1 MEFNAIATIDGEKQ
15 LIYIKDK
22 DKLLTELAEQTAK
35 YNALVVT
42 EDGIKAAKQDRA
54 KLNKLKTLIGE
65 RRKEIKKECLKPYE
79 DFEAEVKEV
88 LELLDKPISNIDKQ
102 VAAFDEKEKT
112 EKKAELERFFR
123 NNAGGLLDIVAFDRI
138 FNPKWLNKTVT
149 LLAATQEIVAK
160 IEEIRN
166 GLTAISQLN
175 SKFELQVKAKF
186 LETLNLATALSENS
200 RLEETEKTLAKT
212 DFSVKQAPQAQTP
225 TQTAPATPTSGDTD
239 EKLKTIKVVFH
250 DTTAAFRA
258 DMKAL
263 VEKHNIKYGGIK

>member
-1 MEFNAIATIDGEKQ
+1 MEFNAITTTDGEKQ

-54 KLNKLKTLIGE
+54 KLNKLKTLIDE

-88 LELLDKPISNIDKQ
+88 LELLDKPIENIDKQ
-102 VAAFDEKEKT
+102 VAAFDEREKT

-123 NNAGGLLDIVAFDRI
+123 NNAGDLLDIVAFDRI

-175 SKFELQVKAKF
+175 SKFELQVKAKYF
-186 LETLNLATALSENS
+186 ETLNLAMALSENS
-200 RLEETEKTLAKT
+200 RLEEAEKALAKT
-212 DFSVKQAPQAQTP
+212 DFSVKQAPQAQTS
-225 TQTAPATPTSGDTD
+225 TQTAPATPTSGAKA
-239 EKLKTIKVVFH
+239 EEVKTIKVIFH
-250 DTTAAFRA
+250 DTTSDFRA
-258 DMKAL
+258 EMKAL
-263 VEKHNIKYGGIK
+263 TEKHNIKYGGI